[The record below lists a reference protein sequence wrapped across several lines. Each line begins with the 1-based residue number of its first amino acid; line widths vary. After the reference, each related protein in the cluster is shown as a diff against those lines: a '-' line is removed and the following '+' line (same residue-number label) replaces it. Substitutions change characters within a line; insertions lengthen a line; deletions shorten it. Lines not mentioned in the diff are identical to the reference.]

1 MSTTTPIQITDE
13 PRAGAGM
20 RQLLRVDP
28 LLLLAGVGLSCCSVV
43 VLHALNVVNLYAGEY
58 KRQAIFAAV
67 GVLLSLVMSRFDYS
81 RLREFRYVVYGLM
94 IVLNLAVFAFARPG
108 GAGLQAQRRI
118 PLPLMSFQSSA
129 FGMVLLILALSA
141 FAVERSRR
149 MSEHRTTARI
159 LLLGLIPAMVV
170 MAQSDLGDA
179 LIYVLIAVAVLF
191 FLGTSW
197 KHLAALAGLA
207 VVAAVISLT
216 VAPAIGVNV
225 LKSYQ
230 KQRLTTFLNP
240 PAHCNPSKDPYCYQL
255 DEGLI
260 ALGSG
265 QKTGTGPARASQATG
280 GFIPE
285 ADSDFVFASLGEMYG
300 FAGAAVVLS
309 LYALLI
315 WRTLRIVTMAK
326 NLYGTLIAGAILAMF
341 MFQVFLTIGMN
352 LGIMPVTGIP
362 LPLMAYGGS
371 SVITTFIAIGLLQS
385 IYVQARMAS
394 AGKARVLIV

>member
-1 MSTTTPIQITDE
+1 MSTTSPIQISEE
-13 PRAGAGM
+13 PSSPLGRH
-20 RQLLRVDP
+20 LLRIDP
-28 LLLLAGVGLSCCSVV
+28 LLLLAAVGLSLCSFV
-43 VLHALNVVNLYAGEY
+43 VLHALNSGLYAGEY

-67 GVLLSLVMSRFDYS
+67 GVLLSLAISRFDYS
-81 RLREFRYVVYGLM
+81 RLREYRYVVYALT

-108 GAGLQAQRRI
+108 GSGVQAQRRI

-159 LLLGLIPAMVV
+159 LLLGLIPAMIV
-170 MAQSDLGDA
+170 MAQTDLGDA

-197 KHLAALAGLA
+197 KHLTALAALA
-207 VVAAVISLT
+207 VVASVISLT

-230 KQRLTTFLNP
+230 KDRLTTFIDP
-240 PAHCNPSKDPYCYQL
+240 PAHCNSTKDQYCYQL
-255 DEGLI
+255 EEGLI

-265 QKTGTGPARASQATG
+265 QKTGTGPAKASQATG

-326 NLYGTLIAGAILAMF
+326 NLYGTLIAGSILAMF

-385 IYVQARMAS
+385 IYVQARAAS

>member
-1 MSTTTPIQITDE
+1 MSVTPIQIVEE
-13 PRAGAGM
+13 PKGRGATGH
-20 RQLLRVDP
+20 LLRIDP
-28 LLLLAGVGLSCCSVV
+28 LLLLAGVGLSGCSVL
-43 VLHALNVVNLYAGEY
+43 VLHALNLHPYTGEY

-67 GVLLSLVMSRFDYS
+67 GVLLSFVISRFDYS
-81 RLREFRYVVYGLM
+81 RLREFRYVIYGLM
-94 IVLNLAVFAFARPG
+94 ILINLAVFAFAAPSG
-108 GAGLQAQRRI
+108 SGVQAQRRI
-118 PLPLMSFQSSA
+118 PLPGMSFQSSA
-129 FGMVLLILALSA
+129 FGMILLILALSA

-159 LLLGLIPAMVV
+159 LLLALIPAMIV
-170 MAQSDLGDA
+170 MRQSDLGDA
-179 LIYVLIAVAVLF
+179 LIYVLIGVAVLF

-197 KHLAALAGLA
+197 KHLAALGGLA
-207 VVAAVISLT
+207 IVASVIVLT

-225 LKSYQ
+225 LQNYQ
-230 KQRLTTFLNP
+230 KQRLTTFINP
-240 PAHCNPSKDPYCYQL
+240 PAHCIPSKDPSCYQL

-265 QKTGTGPARASQATG
+265 QKTGTGPAKASQATG

-285 ADSDFVFASLGEMYG
+285 ADSDFIFAAMGEMYG
-300 FAGAAVVLS
+300 FAGAAIVLA

-341 MFQVFLTIGMN
+341 MFQIFLTIGMN

-371 SVITTFIAIGLLQS
+371 SVLTTFIAIGLLQS
-385 IYVQARMAS
+385 IYVQARMSS

>member
-1 MSTTTPIQITDE
+1 MSVTPIQITDE
-13 PRAGAGM
+13 PKGRGAAGH
-20 RQLLRVDP
+20 LLRIDP
-28 LLLLAGVGLSCCSVV
+28 LLLFAGIGLSLCSFV

-58 KRQAIFAAV
+58 KRQAIFAAA
-67 GVLLSLVMSRFDYS
+67 GVLVSLAMSRFDYS
-81 RLREFRYVVYGLM
+81 RLREYRYVVYGLM
-94 IVLNLAVFAFARPG
+94 MVLNLAVFAFARPG
-108 GAGLQAQRRI
+108 GAGVQAQRRI

-159 LLLGLIPAMVV
+159 LLLGLVPAMVV
-170 MAQSDLGDA
+170 MGQKDLGDA
-179 LIYVLIAVAVLF
+179 LIYVLIAVGVLY

-197 KHLAALAGLA
+197 KHLTALAALA

-216 VAPAIGVNV
+216 VAPAIGINV
-225 LKSYQ
+225 LQKYQ
-230 KQRLTTFLNP
+230 TQRLTTFINP
-240 PAHCNPSKDPYCYQL
+240 PVNCTYKDTSCWQL
-255 DEGLI
+255 QQGEI

-265 QKTGTGPARASQATG
+265 RKTGTGPSKASQATG

-285 ADSDFVFASLGEMYG
+285 ADSDFIFATLGEMYG
-300 FAGAAVVLS
+300 FAGAAVVLA

-326 NLYGTLIAGAILAMF
+326 NLYGTLIAGSILAMF
-341 MFQVFLTIGMN
+341 MFQIFLTIGMN

-371 SVITTFIAIGLLQS
+371 SVLTTFVAIGLLQS
-385 IYVQARMAS
+385 IYVQARTAS

>member
-1 MSTTTPIQITDE
+1 MSVTPIQIADE
-13 PRAGAGM
+13 SAGGRASVGGH
-20 RQLLRVDP
+20 LLRIDP
-28 LLLLAGVGLSCCSVV
+28 LLLFAGIGLSFCSVA
-43 VLHALNVVNLYAGEY
+43 VLHALNLHPYVGEY
-58 KRQAIFAAV
+58 KRQAIFAAA
-67 GVLLSLVMSRFDYS
+67 GVLLSLAISRVDYS

-94 IVLNLAVFAFARPG
+94 IVLNLAVFAFAAPG
-108 GAGLQAQRRI
+108 GNAGGSQRRI
-118 PLPLMSFQSSA
+118 PLPGFSFQSSA
-129 FGMVLLILALSA
+129 FGMLLLILALSA

-159 LLLGLIPAMVV
+159 LLLGLIPAMIV
-170 MAQSDLGDA
+170 MRQSDLGDA

-197 KHLAALAGLA
+197 KHLTAMAVLAI
-207 VVAAVISLT
+207 VASVIVLT
-216 VAPAIGVNV
+216 VAPALGVNV
-225 LKSYQ
+225 LQGYQ
-230 KQRLTTFLNP
+230 KQRLTTFINP
-240 PAHCNPSKDPYCYQL
+240 PAHCNAATDKSCYQL
-255 DEGLI
+255 DEGEI

-265 QKTGTGPARASQATG
+265 QKTGTGPSKASQATG

-285 ADSDFVFASLGEMYG
+285 ADSDFIFASLGEVYG
-300 FAGAAVVLS
+300 FAGAAIVLS

-326 NLYGTLIAGAILAMF
+326 NLYGTLIAGSILAMF

-371 SVITTFIAIGLLQS
+371 SVISTFIAIGLLQS
-385 IYVQARMAS
+385 IYVQARMSS

>member
-1 MSTTTPIQITDE
+1 MTATTPIQIANE
-13 PRAGAGM
+13 PAGGAA
-20 RQLLRVDP
+20 RHLLRIDP
-28 LLLLAGVGLSCCSVV
+28 LLLFAAVGLSSCSVL
-43 VLHALNVVNLYAGEY
+43 VLHALNLHPYTGEY
-58 KRQAIFAAV
+58 KRQAEYAALGIV
-67 GVLLSLVMSRFDYS
+67 LSLVISRFDYS
-81 RLREFRYVVYGLM
+81 RLRDFRYVVYGLM
-94 IVLNLAVFAFARPG
+94 IFLNVAVFAFAAPG
-108 GAGLQAQRRI
+108 GSAGGSQRRI
-118 PLPLMSFQSSA
+118 PLPGFSFQSSA
-129 FGMVLLILALSA
+129 FGMVLLALALSA

-159 LLLGLIPAMVV
+159 LLLGLAPAMVV
-170 MAQSDLGDA
+170 MGQSDLGDA
-179 LIYVLIAVAVLF
+179 LIYVLIASAVLF

-197 KHLAALAGLA
+197 KHLAGLA
-207 VVAAVISLT
+207 TLAVAASVIVLT
-216 VAPAIGVNV
+216 VAPALGVNI
-225 LKSYQ
+225 LHQYQ
-230 KQRLTTFLNP
+230 KERLTTFINP
-240 PAHCNPSKDPYCYQL
+240 PAHCISAKDPYCYQL
-255 DEGLI
+255 NEGLI

-265 QKTGTGPARASQATG
+265 QKTGTGPTKASQATG

-285 ADSDFVFASLGEMYG
+285 ADSDFVFAALGEMYG

-326 NLYGTLIAGAILAMF
+326 NLYGTLIAGSILAMF

-371 SVITTFIAIGLLQS
+371 SVLTTFIAIGLLQS
-385 IYVQARMAS
+385 IYVQARMSS